1 MHCVIGD
8 TSNPTDVTPLTT
20 DVTPLPPTDG
30 KVYLCASTC
39 VFYVF
44 VASSCTDVIPPST
57 GSHGRGTAVYNTR
70 SRRAMTVHNGE
81 L

>member
-30 KVYLCASTC
+30 KVYLCAD
-39 VFYVF
+39 
-44 VASSCTDVIPPST
+44 DVISIAT
-57 GSHGRGTAVYNTR
+57 HLLKF
-70 SRRAMTVHNGE
+70 E
-81 L
+81 LE